1 MAIADFILIGTILV
15 LLVILHDDL
24 RSRTIHLFSLLGL
37 TIFCISYGKMQLSW
51 SELLWNGAFNGAFIL
66 FQLALVSIWL
76 SLRNGRPVWIVDE
89 FLGLGDILFFI
100 PLCFLFSP
108 FSYIIFYTGSLG
120 IVLAGFLIY
129 KLFNLSE
136 NTTIPLAGG
145 MSACL
150 IISFLY
156 CYTFSISPVYL
167 FELF

>member
-1 MAIADFILIGTILV
+1 MAIADFMLVGGIFV
-15 LLVILHDDL
+15 LLVILYDDF

-37 TIFCISYGKMQLSW
+37 TIFCVSYGKMQLSW
-51 SELLWNGAFNGAFIL
+51 SEILWNGAFNIGFVV
-66 FQLALVSIWL
+66 FQLVLVSIWL
-76 SLRNGRPVWIVDE
+76 SLRNRRLIWIVDE

-129 KLFNLSE
+129 RLFNISK

-156 CYTFSISPVYL
+156 CYTFSISPIYL